1 MLDNKNATKLTDTIG
16 FKIGT
21 IFILGF
27 LLLIPTLFI
36 MGVVEDRKD
45 YQESAVESIIDP
57 MGGSLEIDGVLMVI
71 PYTAKTTHTNGVV
84 EYSTNHTYIM
94 PQNYSIDGDVDVEV
108 LKRSIYIVPVFSS
121 DLKVTGHFKQYKT
134 EPYHHLDNAFFVVG
148 TKSKKSFT
156 KMPVI
161 KINGESLE
169 EFEGSTSLGV
179 SFFGDMFVFKL
190 PQKYFQNGFDF
201 ETVFS
206 VQGGE
211 NIFIRPLKSENKFA
225 LRSKW
230 ADPSF
235 AGGWIPTE
243 RTVSKDGFTAT
254 WDIAHFH
261 TTLKPSWDGDS
272 YSNGG
277 SSIDSYIV
285 TSFMFLNDN
294 YQRTTKSIKYA
305 ILFIFIPFLVL
316 LLCELLSK
324 KRLHIIQYGL
334 IGFANIIFFLL
345 LLSIS
350 EHMSFNISY
359 ILGATMVTS
368 IVASYVG
375 YIMKS
380 KNLGLGMVAV
390 QFSAY
395 VFLFIT
401 LQLSTYSLLIGSL
414 GLFIALALAMYLTR
428 NIDWSSPMGSGHSV
442 DKQD

>member
-1 MLDNKNATKLTDTIG
+1 MLDYQNRPKFTDTII
-16 FKIGT
+16 FKILI
-21 IFILGF
+21 IFVLGL

-36 MGVVEDRKD
+36 MGVVNDRKD
-45 YQESAVESIIDP
+45 YQEKAVESIIDP

-71 PYTAKTTHTNGVV
+71 PYTTKTTLTNGVE
-84 EYSTNHTYIM
+84 EYGTNHTYIM

-108 LKRSIYIVPVFSS
+108 LKRSIYSVPIFSS
-121 DLKVTGHFKQYKT
+121 DLKVTGHFKKYKT
-134 EPYHHLDNAFFVVG
+134 ELYHHLNNAFFVVG
-148 TKSKKSFT
+148 TKNKKSFT

-161 KINGESLE
+161 KINGESLV
-169 EFEGSTSLGV
+169 EFEGPTSLGV
-179 SFFGDMFVFKL
+179 RFFEDMFVFKL
-190 PQKYFQNGFDF
+190 PQKHLQNGFDF

-211 NIFIRPLKSENKFA
+211 TIFIRPLKSENKFT

-277 SSIDSYIV
+277 SPYESFIA
-285 TSFMFLNDN
+285 TSFIFLNDN
-294 YQRTTKSIKYA
+294 YQQTTKSIKYA

-316 LLCELLSK
+316 LLCELLSR

-334 IGFANIIFFLL
+334 IGFANVIFFLL
-345 LLSIS
+345 LLSLS

-359 ILGATMVTS
+359 VLGATMVTS
-368 IVASYVG
+368 IVATYVG

-395 VFLFIT
+395 IFLFIT

-414 GLFIALALAMYLTR
+414 GLFIALAFAMYLTR
-428 NIDWSSPMGSGHSV
+428 NIDWSSPMGTVV
-442 DKQD
+442 DTSKQD